1 MIGHY
6 DLLFVLLQH
15 LISVILT
22 IHEGP
27 QHAEGSL
34 RLLTTTCTKH
44 LAGYSKHPHKITT
57 IISHVLMN
65 QNDNKRC
72 L

>member
-22 IHEGP
+22 I
-27 QHAEGSL
+27 HAEGSL